1 MLFFFLI
8 FMVLVIVQSHLALI
22 GYGRLLTKFKWN
34 ETSVLMV
41 HLLEDTSFFWIGFSC
56 RCEQNT
62 RKSIF
67 IKTNKQGRR
76 TMEDKSWCNTWGS
89 WEAWCWWWASACSF
103 EVWRC
108 ISGSVFDAKIRFGI
122 FTWEF
127 CGKLQSVLWLLI
139 VVVVFSLISCS
150 IKMFLHHLS
159 SLKLTMIK
167 YASWTFGLFAH

>member
-1 MLFFFLI
+1 MLYYWFVRMWCFFFQPAND
-8 FMVLVIVQSHLALI
+8 VLHFTDPIWTGAVESTPDQCS
-22 GYGRLLTKFKWN
+22 
-34 ETSVLMV
+34 
-41 HLLEDTSFFWIGFSC
+41 
-56 RCEQNT
+56 
-62 RKSIF
+62 
-67 IKTNKQGRR
+67 TNKQGRR

-122 FTWEF
+122 LTWEF
-127 CGKLQSVLWLLI
+127 CGKLQSVLWLLT